1 MTITPSLTLLSA
13 TLLVSCLSAQQQPGE
28 APASDKAQ
36 PGSVNIFLNEP
47 EQPRRL
53 MTPLYR
59 AAKDGKTREVRALLD
74 AGADPRATSS
84 DYFAMPDEMQ
94 DSPPGLVHSGL
105 SPLHVAANAEIVRAL
120 AAAGADLNARMD
132 EGLTPLDTAKNA
144 EVARALLAAGAST
157 PGRQALS
164 YQITMG
170 GSAELIR
177 LLIKAGAPATEG
189 DGGAGWSI
197 LLAAGSDCDGE
208 VARELIRAGADIN
221 ARDKEGN
228 TPLILAAGW
237 QDFRKYFMGR
247 PGNTEVLRELIKAG
261 ADVNMPNKK
270 GRTPLHEAAQLENP
284 DNLAALLVA
293 GAKVDARDTAGRTP
307 LHDAAAANMVD
318 TVEIVRRLLLAGAD
332 PNAKDKQG
340 ATPAQ
345 LVEENIEM
353 DAEVKAK
360 IYKHL
365 RNAGARNVPDPASI
379 PSGEGGSDASPSD
392 EDAPGDA

>member
-28 APASDKAQ
+28 APAADKAQ
-36 PGSVNIFLNEP
+36 PGSVNVFLNEP

-59 AAKDGKTREVRALLD
+59 AAKDGKTREVRALLA

-84 DYFAMPDEMQ
+84 DHFAMPDEEI
-94 DSPPGLVHSGL
+94 PPESVHSGL

-144 EVARALLAAGAST
+144 EIARALLAAGAST

-177 LLIKAGAPATEG
+177 LLIKAGAPVTEG

-261 ADVNMPNKK
+261 ADVNMPNNK
-270 GRTPLHEAAQLENP
+270 GRTPLHEAAHLENP
-284 DNLAALLVA
+284 DNLAALLAA

-318 TVEIVRRLLLAGAD
+318 TAEIVRRLLLAGAD

-365 RNAGARNVPDPASI
+365 RDAGARNVPDPASI
-379 PSGEGGSDASPSD
+379 PSGEGGSGASPSD